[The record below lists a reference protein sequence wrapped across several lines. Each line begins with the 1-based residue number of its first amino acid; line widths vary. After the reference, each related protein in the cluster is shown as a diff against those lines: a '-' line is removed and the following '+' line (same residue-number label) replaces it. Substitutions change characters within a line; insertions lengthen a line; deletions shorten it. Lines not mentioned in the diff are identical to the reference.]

1 MPWDNG
7 TRKAAAAG
15 LRYAAR
21 SGHFVPGDWNVA
33 IETSDSGGVT
43 IYGCGWG
50 HVAWMVAAHLR
61 GTAYARLMVPLGA
74 GQTEVNTVLR
84 EAGLTRAEI
93 KHMDPRDV
101 WENFDAE
108 IEAAY
113 KNRRADWATFINV
126 SMRLAEFFV
135 QVIEMVPECPEPEPI
150 PCLTKAGQRV
160 SLWASLLP
168 FFEKSSKEL
177 VDA

>member
-1 MPWDNG
+1 
-7 TRKAAAAG
+7 
-15 LRYAAR
+15 
-21 SGHFVPGDWNVA
+21 
-33 IETSDSGGVT
+33 
-43 IYGCGWG
+43 
-50 HVAWMVAAHLR
+50 MVAAHLR

-74 GQTEVNTVLR
+74 GQTEVNAVLKA
-84 EAGLTRAEI
+84 AGLTRAEI

-101 WENFDAE
+101 WEHFDAE

-113 KNRRADWATFINV
+113 KNRRADWAAFINV

-150 PCLTKAGQRV
+150 PRLTQAGQRV

-168 FFEKSSKEL
+168 FFEKSSKEF
-177 VDA
+177 VAA